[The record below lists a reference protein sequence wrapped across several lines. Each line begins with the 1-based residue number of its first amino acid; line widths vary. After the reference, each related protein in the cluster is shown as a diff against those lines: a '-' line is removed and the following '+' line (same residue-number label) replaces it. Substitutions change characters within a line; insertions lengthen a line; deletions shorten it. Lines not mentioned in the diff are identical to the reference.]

1 MLEAAPLLSIE
12 NLTTAYSAHNGRSV
26 AVDGI
31 DLRVDEGETLGLV
44 GESGCG
50 KTTTVLSILRLLDPG
65 GRITSGRVEF
75 QGRNLLDLD
84 DSQMRKIRGNGIAAI
99 FQDAANALNPVFTI
113 GEQIAESLRAHL
125 HLDRRAA
132 RKRAEELL
140 GEVGIPRPSERVGD
154 YPHQLSGGMRRRVLI
169 ATAIAC
175 DPTLLM
181 ADEPTAA
188 LDAPTQVQILE
199 LINTL
204 SQKLGMSM
212 LLVTHD
218 LGVAAEACGRI
229 AVMYAG
235 KIVEIAPTDVI
246 LSDPCHPYSR
256 ELLRAARGI
265 REQNRGQFSD
275 QSTAPNRAFPGCPYA
290 HVCPEATD
298 ICRTA
303 GPPEVELSDNH
314 RVRCWL
320 EGGSHD

>member
-1 MLEAAPLLSIE
+1 MPEAAPLLSIE
-12 NLTTAYSAHNGRSV
+12 NLTTAYSALNGRSV

-31 DLRVDEGETLGLV
+31 DLRVDAGETLGLV

-50 KTTTVLSILRLLDPG
+50 KTTTVLSILRLLNPG

-84 DSQMRKIRGNGIAAI
+84 ESQMRKIRGNGIAAI

-113 GEQIAESLRAHL
+113 GEQIVESLRAHL
-125 HLDRRAA
+125 HIDRRAA

-140 GEVGIPRPSERVGD
+140 REVGISRPSERVRD

-175 DPTLLM
+175 EPRLLI

-235 KIVEIAPTDVI
+235 KIVEIAPTD
-246 LSDPCHPYSR
+246 LLLDSPCHPYSR

-265 REQNRGQFSD
+265 REQNRGHFSD
-275 QSTAPNRAFPGCPYA
+275 QATDPSRAFPGCPYA

-298 ICRTA
+298 ICHTA
-303 GPPEVELSDNH
+303 SPAEVALSDNH

-320 EGGSHD
+320 EEGSRD

>member
-1 MLEAAPLLSIE
+1 MPEAAPLLSIE

-31 DLRVDEGETLGLV
+31 TLSVDAGETLGLV

-75 QGRNLLDLD
+75 QGQNLLDLD
-84 DSQMRKIRGNGIAAI
+84 DRDMRRIRGNGIAAI

-132 RKRAEELL
+132 MKRAEELL
-140 GEVGIPRPSERVGD
+140 GEVGIPRPAERVGD

-175 DPTLLM
+175 EPTLLI

-188 LDAPTQVQILE
+188 LDAPTQVQILD

-204 SQKLGMSM
+204 SQRFGMSM

-218 LGVAAEACGRI
+218 LGVAAEACDRI

-235 KIVEIAPTDVI
+235 TVVESAPTNVI
-246 LSDPCHPYSR
+246 LRDACHPYSR
-256 ELLRAARGI
+256 ELLKAARGL
-265 REQNRGQFSD
+265 REQGGDLSEH
-275 QSTAPNRAFPGCPYA
+275 SAHPNRAFPGCPYA
-290 HVCPEATD
+290 HICPEASD
-298 ICRTA
+298 ICHTA
-303 GPPEVELSDNH
+303 SPPMIKVSAHH

-320 EGGSHD
+320 EEGPRD